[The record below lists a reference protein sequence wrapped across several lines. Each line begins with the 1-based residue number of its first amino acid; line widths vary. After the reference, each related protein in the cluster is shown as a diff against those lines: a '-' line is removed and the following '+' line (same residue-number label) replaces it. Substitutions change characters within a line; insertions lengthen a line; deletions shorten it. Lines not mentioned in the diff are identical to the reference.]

1 LGFDFAI
8 AKTVAAVGLGLFGGF
23 VTMLLSNNPV
33 FVDPLREKPKVGGCC
48 GVKAPFQG
56 KPVWLFWQ
64 DSERKL
70 AFRDT
75 AIENAVF
82 LTKWLMLAYT
92 IEALMIRYIPAEW
105 VAQALGGEGVGTII
119 LASLIGAPAYLNGY
133 AAVPLVDALMTQGM
147 STGAALSFMIAGG
160 VSCIPAALAVWALV
174 KPRVFAA
181 YLVLAVTGA
190 IISGITWQAIA

>member
-1 LGFDFAI
+1 MQSPVARWDLILQSPKPLLRLVLGSL
-8 AKTVAAVGLGLFGGF
+8 VVLSQW
-23 VTMLLSNNPV
+23 LLSNNPV

-56 KPVWLFWQ
+56 KPVWSFWQ

-70 AFRDT
+70 GFRDT

-119 LASLIGAPAYLNGY
+119 LASLHWRA
-133 AAVPLVDALMTQGM
+133 
-147 STGAALSFMIAGG
+147 
-160 VSCIPAALAVWALV
+160 
-174 KPRVFAA
+174 RVFER
-181 YLVLAVTGA
+181 LCRRSIG
-190 IISGITWQAIA
+190 